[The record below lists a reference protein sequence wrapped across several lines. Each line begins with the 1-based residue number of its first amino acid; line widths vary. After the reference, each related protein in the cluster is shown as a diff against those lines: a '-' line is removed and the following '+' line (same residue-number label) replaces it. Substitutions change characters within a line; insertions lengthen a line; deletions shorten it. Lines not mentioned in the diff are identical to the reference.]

1 MPEYS
6 LNPVRVATVS
16 YTHLG
21 ANYHGRFEYAC
32 IEQMELCV
40 EILKK
45 IVEKYAVKEI

>member
-1 MPEYS
+1 MVQDYP
-6 LNPVRVATVS
+6 LWDFHVRT
-16 YTHLG
+16 
-21 ANYHGRFEYAC
+21 FEYAC

>member
-1 MPEYS
+1 MVQDYP
-6 LNPVRVATVS
+6 LWDFHVRTSAQEA
-16 YTHLG
+16 